1 VSGPRRESLRA
12 RIEGAITESG
22 WTIERNTVME
32 VQTPGESSTALD
44 ALLDQ
49 EAGSLATTGSAAEPF
64 RRLHAKYADEL
75 GPLSERLAARRQAIV
90 EGGWSADFSD
100 REGELL
106 YITIREARPELV
118 VEISPCHGY
127 STNYI
132 LAALRANGSGVV
144 HSYELTPEVDGVPTE
159 NVIRGNLLDDLP
171 GDALR
176 VIIGDARSQEIPA
189 AGVLLVDSAHE
200 DHFAAWVFETLIPH
214 AGYVVHHDL
223 VVAAKDHY
231 EPKGWRVGP
240 RESSFVLEA
249 LRRSGRAF
257 FSAAA
262 GARHL
267 QGHDQHLVPRFPVTE
282 RAILYRG
289 HQPSA
294 ATQALCAQTL
304 AVHQVR
310 RRALEGVRPSRLDA
324 PFSDDDFLA
333 QCIHATMLAD
343 LGYTGAE
350 LRGML
355 GPFRP
360 RPRHKLSSGE
370 LVYYFHY
377 LHHAGFWAE
386 IARAELAGPRCT
398 NPGFARTL
406 KRTRLRD
413 ALGR

>member
-1 VSGPRRESLRA
+1 MPVSSTSGRRSLIPPDPESREIIESTAIAEVRA
-12 RIEGAITESG
+12 ATEA
-22 WTIERNTVME
+22 
-32 VQTPGESSTALD
+32 STALD

-49 EAGSLATTGSAAEPF
+49 DAGSLAANGSAAEPF

-75 GPLSERLAARRQAIV
+75 GSLSERLAAKRQAIV
-90 EGGWSADFSD
+90 DGGWSADFSD

-106 YITIREARPELV
+106 YITIREARPEV
-118 VEISPCHGY
+118 VIEISPCHGY

-132 LAALRANGSGVV
+132 LAALRSNGIGVV
-144 HSYELTPEVDGVPTE
+144 HSYELTAQVDGVPTE
-159 NVIRGNLLDDLP
+159 EVIRRNLLDDLP

-176 VIIGDARSQEIPA
+176 VIVGDARAQELPA

-200 DHFAAWVFETLIPH
+200 DHFAAWVFEALIPH

-223 VVAAKDHY
+223 VVSGRDHY

-249 LRRSGRAF
+249 LRRSGRTF

-267 QGHDQHLVPRFPVTE
+267 QGRDRHLVPRFPASE

-289 HQPSA
+289 HQPSV
-294 ATQALCAQTL
+294 ATRALCAQTL
-304 AVHQVR
+304 TAYDVR
-310 RRALEGVRPSRLDA
+310 RRALEGIRPSRLEA
-324 PFSDDDFLA
+324 PSSDDDFLA
-333 QCIHATMLAD
+333 RCIHATLLAD
-343 LGYTGAE
+343 LGYTGVE
-350 LRGML
+350 LRSL
-355 GPFRP
+355 LETTRP
-360 RPRHKLSSGE
+360 RPPHELSSGE
-370 LVYYFHY
+370 FVYYFHY
-377 LHHAGFWAE
+377 LHHAGFWRE
-386 IARAELAGPRCT
+386 LMRAVLAGPRCA

>member
-1 VSGPRRESLRA
+1 MA
-12 RIEGAITESG
+12 AT
-22 WTIERNTVME
+22 
-32 VQTPGESSTALD
+32 SSMTSPALD
-44 ALLDQ
+44 ALFDQ
-49 EAGSLATTGSAAEPF
+49 DAGSLAPTGGAAEPF

-75 GPLSERLAARRQAIV
+75 ASLSARLAAKRRAILD
-90 EGGWSADFSD
+90 GGWSADFSD

-106 YITIREARPELV
+106 YITVREARPDVV

-132 LAALRANGSGVV
+132 LAALSSNGGGVV
-144 HSYELTPEVDGVPTE
+144 HSYELTAEVDGVPTE
-159 NVIRGNLLDDLP
+159 EVIRGNLLADLP

-176 VIIGDARSQEIPA
+176 VVVGDARAQEIPP
-189 AGVLLVDSAHE
+189 AGVLLIDSAHE
-200 DHFAAWVFETLIPH
+200 DHFAAWAFETLIPR
-214 AGYVVHHDL
+214 AGYVLQHDL
-223 VVAAKDHY
+223 VVSSRDHY

-249 LRRSGRAF
+249 LRRSGRTF

-267 QGHDQHLVPRFPVTE
+267 HGRDAHLVPRFPATE

-294 ATQALCAQTL
+294 ATRTLCAQVL
-304 AVHQVR
+304 AAHDAR
-310 RRALEGVRPSRLDA
+310 RRALDGVRPSRLEA
-324 PFSDDDFLA
+324 PAGDDDFLA
-333 QCIHATMLAD
+333 RCIHATLLAD

-350 LRGML
+350 LRSL
-355 GPFRP
+355 LDETRP
-360 RPRHKLSSGE
+360 SPSHELSSGE

-377 LHHAGFWAE
+377 LHHAGFWRE
-386 IARAELAGPRCT
+386 LARALLAGPRCA

-413 ALGR
+413 ALGL

>member
-1 VSGPRRESLRA
+1 MDQREHWGCRGGPD
-12 RIEGAITESG
+12 GA
-22 WTIERNTVME
+22 
-32 VQTPGESSTALD
+32 STALD

-49 EAGSLATTGSAAEPF
+49 DAGSLAATGSAAEPF

-75 GPLSERLAARRQAIV
+75 GPLSERLAAQRAAIV

-106 YITIREARPELV
+106 YMTIREARPEVV

-132 LAALRANGSGVV
+132 LAALRSNGRGVV
-144 HSYELTPEVDGVPTE
+144 HSYELAAEVDGVPTE
-159 NVIRGNLLDDLP
+159 DVIRRNLLDELP
-171 GDALR
+171 GDALQ
-176 VIIGDARSQEIPA
+176 VIIGDARTQEIPA
-189 AGVLLVDSAHE
+189 ADVLLVDSAHE
-200 DHFAAWVFETLIPH
+200 DHFAAWVFETLIAN

-223 VVAAKDHY
+223 VVAGKDHY

-249 LRRSGRAF
+249 LRRSGRTF

-267 QGHDQHLVPRFPVTE
+267 QGHDQHLVPRFPATE

-289 HQPSA
+289 HEPSV
-294 ATQALCAQTL
+294 ATRPFAHGHSPRTTSAGALS
-304 AVHQVR
+304 
-310 RRALEGVRPSRLDA
+310 RAFGPRDSSHRP
-324 PFSDDDFLA
+324 
-333 QCIHATMLAD
+333 AT
-343 LGYTGAE
+343 TTS
-350 LRGML
+350 LRGASTRHCW
-355 GPFRP
+355 PTSATPAESCAACCSTFRP
-360 RPRHKLSSGE
+360 RPRHELSSGE

-377 LHHAGFWAE
+377 LHHAGFWSE
-386 IARAELAGPRCT
+386 LVRAELAGPRCT